1 MKADPGY
8 FGPDSMMWKVNKE
21 ITVLFGGARALL
33 MHAAHPLIAAGA
45 RQTSFYQRD
54 PWKRLIRT
62 LSLQNSV
69 TFGTKEEAD
78 ESAHRINKLHEV
90 IKGTDEVS
98 GGYYDALDHE
108 QLLWVHACLQ
118 ISSIYFYE
126 KTVKK
131 LTTEEKDLYHKEN
144 TVAAEMVLVDPKQM
158 PTTHEGLKQWVIE
171 KSKEKPFDKVLF
183 GLGIR
188 FVGETVAKKLAK
200 RFGSIDS
207 LKKASLEELIQTEDI
222 GERIAKSL
230 VAYFSDPKNQDLLSQ
245 LQIFGLQLELKLT
258 TLALH
263 SQFSGKRFVVSG
275 VFESFSREDLKKE
288 IEDLGGIIASSISS
302 KTDYLVAGEGIGPSK
317 KAKAEQLG
325 IPLLNEL
332 EYMQLKQ

>member
-8 FGPDSMMWKVNKE
+8 FGPNSMMWKVNKE

-78 ESAHRINKLHEV
+78 DSAHRINKLHEV
-90 IKGTDEVS
+90 IKGTDEITGDV
-98 GGYYDALDHE
+98 YDALDHE

-131 LTTEEKDLYHKEN
+131 LTQEEKNQYHRENMLAADL
-144 TVAAEMVLVDPKQM
+144 VLINIKDM
-158 PTTHEGLKQWVIE
+158 PQTHEDLKQWVVK
-171 KSKEKPFDKVLF
+171 KSQTKDYLIV
-183 GLGIR
+183 
-188 FVGETVAKKLAK
+188 TDVAKDVQDIIAGGPVPTHIKPIWPFIAFTAFNTLPK
-200 RFGSIDS
+200 EFKELYGVSESKVKDLILS
-207 LKKASLEELIQTEDI
+207 FNLNFLKYTRPFLPPFFRLIPPARWARQ
-222 GERIAKSL
+222 RIKSN
-230 VAYFSDPKNQDLLSQ
+230 PDLL
-245 LQIFGLQLELKLT
+245 FK
-258 TLALH
+258 
-263 SQFSGKRFVVSG
+263 
-275 VFESFSREDLKKE
+275 D
-288 IEDLGGIIASSISS
+288 
-302 KTDYLVAGEGIGPSK
+302 KTK
-317 KAKAEQLG
+317 F
-325 IPLLNEL
+325 
-332 EYMQLKQ
+332 

>member
-69 TFGTKEEAD
+69 TFGSKNEAD

-90 IKGTDEVS
+90 IKGNDEVT
-98 GGYYDALDHE
+98 GDVYDALDHE

-131 LTTEEKDLYHKEN
+131 LSVEEKNKYHKEN
-144 TVAAEMVLVDPKQM
+144 MVAAGLVLIDIDEMPQ
-158 PTTHEGLKQWVIE
+158 THEELKEWVVK
-171 KSKEKPFDKVLF
+171 KSKTENYLIYTD
-183 GLGIR
+183 
-188 FVGETVAKKLAK
+188 VAK
-200 RFGSIDS
+200 DVQ
-207 LKKASLEELIQTEDI
+207 E
-222 GERIAKSL
+222 
-230 VAYFSDPKNQDLLSQ
+230 
-245 LQIFGLQLELKLT
+245 
-258 TLALH
+258 
-263 SQFSGKRFVVSG
+263 
-275 VFESFSREDLKKE
+275 
-288 IEDLGGIIASSISS
+288 IIAGGPVPRHIKPIWPFISFTAFNTLPKEFKELYGVNES
-302 KTDYLVAGEGIGPSK
+302 KIKDVILKFNLNFLKFTRPFLPPFFRLIPPARWAKQRLKSK
-317 KAKAEQLG
+317 PNLLFKDKAKF
-325 IPLLNEL
+325 
-332 EYMQLKQ
+332 

>member
-1 MKADPGY
+1 MRADPGY

-78 ESAHRINKLHEV
+78 DSAHRINKLHEV
-90 IKGTDEVS
+90 IKGTDNVT
-98 GGYYDALDHE
+98 GDIYDALDHE

-131 LTTEEKDLYHKEN
+131 LSDEEKDIYHREN
-144 TVAAEMVLVDPKQM
+144 MVAAGLVLIKVDEMPQS
-158 PTTHEGLKQWVIE
+158 HEELKQWVIK
-171 KSKEKPFDKVLF
+171 KSQSKDYL
-183 GLGIR
+183 II
-188 FVGETVAKKLAK
+188 TDVAK
-200 RFGSIDS
+200 DV
-207 LKKASLEELIQTEDI
+207 Q
-222 GERIAKSL
+222 
-230 VAYFSDPKNQDLLSQ
+230 N
-245 LQIFGLQLELKLT
+245 
-258 TLALH
+258 
-263 SQFSGKRFVVSG
+263 
-275 VFESFSREDLKKE
+275 
-288 IEDLGGIIASSISS
+288 IIAGGPVPTHIKPIWPFIAFTAFNTLPKEFKELYGVSES
-302 KTDYLVAGEGIGPSK
+302 KIKDVILKFNLNFLKYTRPFLPPFFR
-317 KAKAEQLG
+317 L
-325 IPLLNEL
+325 IPPARWARQRIKSEPNLLF
-332 EYMQLKQ
+332 KDKTKF

>member
-1 MKADPGY
+1 MKGDPGY
-8 FGPDSMMWKVNKE
+8 FGPQSMMWKVNKE

-90 IKGTDEVS
+90 IKGEDEIT

-131 LTTEEKDLYHKEN
+131 LTEKEKNQYHEEN
-144 TVAAEMVLVDPKQM
+144 SIAAEMVLVNPNLMPK
-158 PTTHEGLKQWVIE
+158 THEGLKNWVIE
-171 KSKEKPFDKVLF
+171 KSKEK
-183 GLGIR
+183 
-188 FVGETVAKKLAK
+188 
-200 RFGSIDS
+200 
-207 LKKASLEELIQTEDI
+207 
-222 GERIAKSL
+222 
-230 VAYFSDPKNQDLLSQ
+230 
-245 LQIFGLQLELKLT
+245 
-258 TLALH
+258 
-263 SQFSGKRFVVSG
+263 
-275 VFESFSREDLKKE
+275 
-288 IEDLGGIIASSISS
+288 
-302 KTDYLVAGEGIGPSK
+302 DYLLLTDVAIDVADIIRGGPVPRHIKPIWPFISFTAFNTLPPEFKNIYGINETKFKS
-317 KAKAEQLG
+317 A
-325 IPLLNEL
+325 LLNFNL
-332 EYMQLKQ
+332 YLLKYSRPFLPPFFRLIAPARWAKQRLTRNPNLSFKDKSKLL

>member
-78 ESAHRINKLHEV
+78 ESALRINKLHEV
-90 IKGTDEVS
+90 IKGKDKVT
-98 GGYYDALDHE
+98 GGIYDALDYE

-118 ISSIYFYE
+118 ISSIFFYE

-131 LTTEEKDLYHKEN
+131 LTEKEKDQYHKEN
-144 TVAAEMVLVDPKQM
+144 MLGAEMVLVDKNLMPK
-158 PTTHEGLKQWVIE
+158 THNELKEWVVSKSREKDYILLTDVAKDVKEIIKGGPVPIHIKPIWPFIAFTAFNTLPEEFKKLYGIKNTKTRKFLVYFNLTLLKSIRPFLPPFFRLIAPARWANQRIERKPGLKFKD
-171 KSKEKPFDKVLF
+171 KSKL
-183 GLGIR
+183 
-188 FVGETVAKKLAK
+188 
-200 RFGSIDS
+200 
-207 LKKASLEELIQTEDI
+207 
-222 GERIAKSL
+222 
-230 VAYFSDPKNQDLLSQ
+230 
-245 LQIFGLQLELKLT
+245 
-258 TLALH
+258 
-263 SQFSGKRFVVSG
+263 
-275 VFESFSREDLKKE
+275 
-288 IEDLGGIIASSISS
+288 
-302 KTDYLVAGEGIGPSK
+302 
-317 KAKAEQLG
+317 
-325 IPLLNEL
+325 
-332 EYMQLKQ
+332 

>member
-1 MKADPGY
+1 MKGDPGY
-8 FGPDSMMWKVNKE
+8 FGPQSMMWKVNKE

-78 ESAHRINKLHEV
+78 DSAHRINKLHEV
-90 IKGTDEVS
+90 INGEDEIT

-131 LTTEEKDLYHKEN
+131 LTDDEKNQYHEEN
-144 TVAAEMVLVDPKQM
+144 SIAAEMVLVDRKIMPK
-158 PTTHEGLKQWVIE
+158 THEELKNWVIE
-171 KSKEKPFDKVLF
+171 KSKEK
-183 GLGIR
+183 
-188 FVGETVAKKLAK
+188 
-200 RFGSIDS
+200 
-207 LKKASLEELIQTEDI
+207 
-222 GERIAKSL
+222 
-230 VAYFSDPKNQDLLSQ
+230 
-245 LQIFGLQLELKLT
+245 
-258 TLALH
+258 
-263 SQFSGKRFVVSG
+263 
-275 VFESFSREDLKKE
+275 
-288 IEDLGGIIASSISS
+288 
-302 KTDYLVAGEGIGPSK
+302 DYLVLTDVAIDVADIISGGPVPRHIKPIWPFIAFTAFYTLPPEFKNIYGIK
-317 KAKAEQLG
+317 ETKFKTA
-325 IPLLNEL
+325 LLNFNL
-332 EYMQLKQ
+332 YFLKYSRPFLPPFFRLIAPARWAKQRLTRNPNLSFKDKSKLV

>member
-1 MKADPGY
+1 MKGDPGY
-8 FGPDSMMWKVNKE
+8 FGPHSMMWKINKE

-90 IKGTDEVS
+90 IKGDDEIT

-131 LTTEEKDLYHKEN
+131 LTEKEKNQYHEEN
-144 TVAAEMVLVDPKQM
+144 SIAAEMVLVDRKIMPK
-158 PTTHEGLKQWVIE
+158 THEELKDWVIE
-171 KSKEKPFDKVLF
+171 KSREKEYLVLTDVAIDVADIISGGPVPRHIKPIWPFIAFTAFNTLPPEFKNVY
-183 GLGIR
+183 GIK
-188 FVGETVAKKLAK
+188 ETKFKTL
-200 RFGSIDS
+200 
-207 LKKASLEELIQTEDI
+207 
-222 GERIAKSL
+222 
-230 VAYFSDPKNQDLLSQ
+230 LLSFN
-245 LQIFGLQLELKLT
+245 LYLLKYSRPFLPPFFRLIAPARWAKQRLT
-258 TLALH
+258 SNPNL
-263 SQFSGKRFVVSG
+263 
-275 VFESFSREDLKKE
+275 SFKDK
-288 IEDLGGIIASSISS
+288 S
-302 KTDYLVAGEGIGPSK
+302 K
-317 KAKAEQLG
+317 
-325 IPLLNEL
+325 LL
-332 EYMQLKQ
+332 

>member
-8 FGPDSMMWKVNKE
+8 FGPKSMMWKVNKE

-78 ESAHRINKLHEV
+78 ESALRINKLHEV
-90 IKGTDEVS
+90 IKGKDEVT
-98 GGYYDALDHE
+98 GGNYDALDHE

-131 LTTEEKDLYHKEN
+131 LTEKQKNQYHKEN
-144 TVAAEMVLVDPKQM
+144 MKAAELVLVDKNLTPK
-158 PTTHEGLKQWVIE
+158 THNELRDWVIQKSREKDYILLTDVGRDVKEIIAGGPVPIHIKPIWPFIAFTAFNSLPEEFKEIYGIKNTKYKKLLVNFNLSLLKIIRPFLPPFFRLIAPARWAQQRIKRNPGLKFKD
-171 KSKEKPFDKVLF
+171 KSKL
-183 GLGIR
+183 
-188 FVGETVAKKLAK
+188 
-200 RFGSIDS
+200 
-207 LKKASLEELIQTEDI
+207 
-222 GERIAKSL
+222 
-230 VAYFSDPKNQDLLSQ
+230 
-245 LQIFGLQLELKLT
+245 
-258 TLALH
+258 
-263 SQFSGKRFVVSG
+263 
-275 VFESFSREDLKKE
+275 
-288 IEDLGGIIASSISS
+288 
-302 KTDYLVAGEGIGPSK
+302 
-317 KAKAEQLG
+317 
-325 IPLLNEL
+325 
-332 EYMQLKQ
+332 

>member
-1 MKADPGY
+1 MNADPGH
-8 FGPDSMMWKVNKE
+8 FGPNSMMWKINKE

-90 IKGTDEVS
+90 IKGKDEVT
-98 GGYYDALDHE
+98 GGIYDALDHE

-131 LTTEEKDLYHKEN
+131 LTDEEKNKYHLEN
-144 TVAAEMVLVDPKQM
+144 LLSAEMVLVNIKET
-158 PTTHEGLKQWVIE
+158 PTTHNELKNWVIE
-171 KSKEKPFDKVLF
+171 KSREKDYLLLTDVAEDVKDIISGGPVPRHIKPIWPFISFTAFHTLPSGKKKEK
-183 GLGIR
+183 IM
-188 FVGETVAKKLAK
+188 
-200 RFGSIDS
+200 
-207 LKKASLEELIQTEDI
+207 
-222 GERIAKSL
+222 
-230 VAYFSDPKNQDLLSQ
+230 FS
-245 LQIFGLQLELKLT
+245 
-258 TLALH
+258 
-263 SQFSGKRFVVSG
+263 
-275 VFESFSREDLKKE
+275 
-288 IEDLGGIIASSISS
+288 
-302 KTDYLVAGEGIGPSK
+302 
-317 KAKAEQLG
+317 
-325 IPLLNEL
+325 
-332 EYMQLKQ
+332 

>member
-1 MKADPGY
+1 MIGDPGY

-69 TFGTKEEAD
+69 TFGTKSEAD

-90 IKGTDEVS
+90 INGTDEVT

-126 KTVKK
+126 KTVRK
-131 LTTEEKDLYHKEN
+131 LTESEKNKYHEEN
-144 TVAAEMVLVDPKQM
+144 SFAAEMVLVNKELMPK
-158 PTTHEGLKQWVIE
+158 THEDLKQWVIT
-171 KSKEKPFDKVLF
+171 K
-183 GLGIR
+183 
-188 FVGETVAKKLAK
+188 
-200 RFGSIDS
+200 
-207 LKKASLEELIQTEDI
+207 
-222 GERIAKSL
+222 
-230 VAYFSDPKNQDLLSQ
+230 
-245 LQIFGLQLELKLT
+245 
-258 TLALH
+258 
-263 SQFSGKRFVVSG
+263 
-275 VFESFSREDLKKE
+275 SREKNYIL
-288 IEDLGGIIASSISS
+288 
-302 KTDYLVAGEGIGPSK
+302 KTDVAEDVCLAPAAIRG
-317 KAKAEQLG
+317 
-325 IPLLNEL
+325 
-332 EYMQLKQ
+332 

>member
-8 FGPDSMMWKVNKE
+8 FGPKSMMWKVNKE

-69 TFGTKEEAD
+69 TFGTKTEAD

-90 IKGTDEVS
+90 IKGEDVVTNKI
-98 GGYYDALDHE
+98 YDALDHE

-131 LTTEEKDLYHKEN
+131 LSESEKNQYHKEN
-144 TVAAEMVLVDPKQM
+144 MLAAKLVLIDENNM
-158 PTTHEGLKQWVIE
+158 PQSHDELKQWVID
-171 KSKEKPFDKVLF
+171 KSREEGYLIFTD
-183 GLGIR
+183 
-188 FVGETVAKKLAK
+188 VAKDVQDIIAGGPVPKHIKPIWPFIAFTAFHTLPPEFK
-200 RFGSIDS
+200 NLYNVKES
-207 LKKASLEELIQTEDI
+207 KAIN
-222 GERIAKSL
+222 
-230 VAYFSDPKNQDLLSQ
+230 FLLSFN
-245 LQIFGLQLELKLT
+245 LLLLKYT
-258 TLALH
+258 
-263 SQFSGKRFVVSG
+263 R
-275 VFESFSREDLKKE
+275 
-288 IEDLGGIIASSISS
+288 
-302 KTDYLVAGEGIGPSK
+302 
-317 KAKAEQLG
+317 
-325 IPLLNEL
+325 PLLPPFFRL
-332 EYMQLKQ
+332 IAPARWAKQRLTRKPNLQFKDKARF

>member
-1 MKADPGY
+1 MKGDPGY
-8 FGPDSMMWKVNKE
+8 FGPQSMMWKVNKE

-90 IKGTDEVS
+90 IKGEDEIT

-126 KTVKK
+126 KTVKN
-131 LTTEEKDLYHKEN
+131 LTEKEKNQYHEEN
-144 TVAAEMVLVDPKQM
+144 SIAAEMVLVDRKIMPK
-158 PTTHEGLKQWVIE
+158 THEELKNWVIE
-171 KSKEKPFDKVLF
+171 KSREK
-183 GLGIR
+183 
-188 FVGETVAKKLAK
+188 
-200 RFGSIDS
+200 
-207 LKKASLEELIQTEDI
+207 
-222 GERIAKSL
+222 
-230 VAYFSDPKNQDLLSQ
+230 
-245 LQIFGLQLELKLT
+245 
-258 TLALH
+258 
-263 SQFSGKRFVVSG
+263 
-275 VFESFSREDLKKE
+275 
-288 IEDLGGIIASSISS
+288 
-302 KTDYLVAGEGIGPSK
+302 DYLVLTDVALDVADIISGGPVPRHIKPIWPFIAFTAFNTLPPEFKNIYGIK
-317 KAKAEQLG
+317 ETKLKTA
-325 IPLLNEL
+325 LLNFNL
-332 EYMQLKQ
+332 YLLKYTRPFLPPFFRLIAPARWAKQRLTRNPNLSFKDKSKLL